1 MLKFLAQLTVYGV
14 VTWFILEDIATRRP
28 ECLCEE
34 VEKLPENYFIVE
46 TNEVETCE
54 SEGKTIVTRSVRQ
67 AKVER

>member
-1 MLKFLAQLTVYGV
+1 MIKFLAQLTVYGV

-28 ECLCEE
+28 ECICEE
-34 VEKLPENYFIVE
+34 MPENYFIVE